1 MIFYV
6 LKYKKILKDIK
17 MSMVSF
23 YTQLEEENKIKLD
36 KLSSLK
42 GLKKNFIINEALKM
56 YFDSLKEIPEE
67 YIIKPIYVDEQE
79 FERIKDLEAKPTESL
94 KRLLND

>member
-1 MIFYV
+1 
-6 LKYKKILKDIK
+6 
-17 MSMVSF
+17 MVSF
-23 YTQLEEENKIKLD
+23 YTQLEEENKIQLD

-42 GLKKNFIINEALKM
+42 GFKKNFIINEALKM

-79 FERIKDLEAKPTESL
+79 FEKIKNLEVKPTESL
-94 KRLLND
+94 TRLLND

>member
-1 MIFYV
+1 
-6 LKYKKILKDIK
+6 
-17 MSMVSF
+17 MVSF
-23 YTQLEEENKIKLD
+23 YTQLEKENKIQLD

-42 GLKKNFIINEALKM
+42 GFKKHFIINEALKM

-79 FERIKDLEAKPTESL
+79 FEKIKNLEVKPTESL
-94 KRLLND
+94 TRLLND

>member
-1 MIFYV
+1 
-6 LKYKKILKDIK
+6 
-17 MSMVSF
+17 MVSF
-23 YTQLEEENKIKLD
+23 YTQLEEENKIQLD

-42 GLKKNFIINEALKM
+42 GFKKNFIINEALKM

-79 FERIKDLEAKPTESL
+79 FEKIKNLEVKPTENL
-94 KRLLND
+94 TRLLND

>member
-1 MIFYV
+1 
-6 LKYKKILKDIK
+6 
-17 MSMVSF
+17 MSMISF

-36 KLSSLK
+36 RLSSLK

-56 YFDSLKEIPEE
+56 YFDTLQEIPEE
-67 YIIKPIYVDEQE
+67 YIIKPIYVNEKE
-79 FERIKDLEAKPTESL
+79 FERIKNLEVKPTESL

>member
-1 MIFYV
+1 MG
-6 LKYKKILKDIK
+6 
-17 MSMVSF
+17 MVSF

-56 YFDSLKEIPEE
+56 YFDSLKDIPEE

-79 FERIKDLEAKPTESL
+79 FERIKDLEVKPTESL
-94 KRLLND
+94 IKLLND

>member
-1 MIFYV
+1 MG
-6 LKYKKILKDIK
+6 
-17 MSMVSF
+17 MVSF
-23 YTQLEEENKIKLD
+23 YTQLEEENKIQLD

-42 GLKKNFIINEALKM
+42 GFKKNFIINEALKM

-79 FERIKDLEAKPTESL
+79 FEKIRNLEVKPTENL
-94 KRLLND
+94 TRLLND

>member
-1 MIFYV
+1 MG
-6 LKYKKILKDIK
+6 
-17 MSMVSF
+17 MVSF
-23 YTQLEEENKIKLD
+23 YTQLEEENKIQLD

-42 GLKKNFIINEALKM
+42 GFKKNFIINEALKM

-79 FERIKDLEAKPTESL
+79 FEKIKNLEVKPTESL
-94 KRLLND
+94 TRLLND

>member
-1 MIFYV
+1 V
-6 LKYKKILKDIK
+6 G
-17 MSMVSF
+17 MVSF
-23 YTQLEEENKIKLD
+23 YTQLEEENKIQLD

-42 GLKKNFIINEALKM
+42 GFKKNFIINEALKM

-79 FERIKDLEAKPTESL
+79 FEKIKNLEVKPTESL
-94 KRLLND
+94 TRLLND

>member
-1 MIFYV
+1 V
-6 LKYKKILKDIK
+6 G
-17 MSMVSF
+17 MVSF
-23 YTQLEEENKIKLD
+23 YTQLEEENKIQLD

-42 GLKKNFIINEALKM
+42 GFKKNFIINEALKM

-79 FERIKDLEAKPTESL
+79 FEKIRNLEVKPTENL
-94 KRLLND
+94 TRLLND

>member
-1 MIFYV
+1 
-6 LKYKKILKDIK
+6 
-17 MSMVSF
+17 MVSF
-23 YTQLEEENKIKLD
+23 YTQFEEENKIQLD

-42 GLKKNFIINEALKM
+42 GFKKNFIINEALKM

-79 FERIKDLEAKPTESL
+79 FEKIKNLEVKPTESL
-94 KRLLND
+94 TRLLND

>member
-1 MIFYV
+1 MG
-6 LKYKKILKDIK
+6 
-17 MSMVSF
+17 MVSF

-79 FERIKDLEAKPTESL
+79 FERIKDLEVKPTESL
-94 KRLLND
+94 IKLLND